1 MSRSGTTVT
10 ARHIRPGDHRVRRLT
25 SAAVGCAM
33 AASLTVTATA
43 IADARPSGAPPDA
56 VATASGVT
64 YGIARLDAATTL
76 VASTDPSAVRIWPTP
91 DLTASRVTVVAP
103 ASNPDEIRIGNLRL
117 HRPGAVS
124 PQVATQVSEAS
135 GVLVQ
140 GISDVLHSNGVP
152 EARADKVAEKM
163 VGDAVVGGVIGGAV
177 AAPVALAVGAVVGG
191 GLGLLFGIPFL
202 PTGLVVGP
210 LVGTA
215 LVATLVA
222 LPAVAAGV
230 VIGAAHGYE
239 KGWTVPLDPPRQ
251 GAEPA
256 PTTRGG
262 TNTARPAAQPAS
274 AVRTEASVPTP
285 TVPTPAIR
293 PVSTTTPADRR
304 DPAAGCSLLRMTEVA
319 LRGGALGSC

>member
-10 ARHIRPGDHRVRRLT
+10 ARHISPGNHRVRSVT
-25 SAAVGCAM
+25 TAAVGCVM
-33 AASLTVTATA
+33 AASLTMTVTA

-56 VATASGVT
+56 VSTQTGVT

-76 VASTDPSAVRIWPTP
+76 VASTDPTAVRIWPTP
-91 DLTASRVTVVAP
+91 DLTVSRVTVAAP
-103 ASNPDEIRIGNLRL
+103 AANPDEIRIGNLRL
-117 HRPGAVS
+117 HRPGAVP

-177 AAPVALAVGAVVGG
+177 ASPIALAVGAVVGG
-191 GLGLLFGIPFL
+191 GLGLIFGIPFL

-239 KGWTVPLDPPRQ
+239 KGWTVPLDPPRSQ
-251 GAEPA
+251 SEPA
-256 PTTRGG
+256 PTARGG

-274 AVRTEASVPTP
+274 APAVRTEASVPA
-285 TVPTPAIR
+285 PAVR
-293 PVSTTTPADRR
+293 PVSATTPADRR

-319 LRGGALGSC
+319 LRGGAIGSC